1 MLDAESANMS
11 KQQISLSLE
20 DLDLKGA
27 LDTLSGLEVLIL
39 YSRFVT
45 RMTLEQLAAL
55 LCAENGCCGNYD
67 TESRICPKLADFPSI
82 TKERVRQLEI
92 KALLRLKRYLCVK
105 NGNVVMPYLISR
117 RERLF

>member
-1 MLDAESANMS
+1 MPT
-11 KQQISLSLE
+11 KQISLDLS

-45 RMTLEQLAAL
+45 RMTLEELSGL
-55 LCAENGCCGNYD
+55 LCAEQDCGNYN
-67 TESRICPKLADFPSI
+67 TESRVCPKLSDFPGI
-82 TKERVRQLEI
+82 TRERVRQQET
-92 KALLRLKRYLCVK
+92 KALLKLKRYLCVK